1 MSKEVPEGEAAAV
14 DRLLGNRAILE
25 SLPGRVLLVSPEDRI
40 LYVNRTMPGRST
52 ADFVGTSVANHIADE
67 DRAAYREAFELAWS
81 AGKPIVTELRTR
93 AGTCWEARLAR
104 VNENEE
110 SGRAF
115 MLITSIDVTPRK
127 EVERTIADKKR
138 LEEQLVQAQ
147 KMEAIGQL
155 TAGIAHNFNNLLA
168 IILPNAQLCRSDP
181 GREGDQR
188 LADIEHAG
196 RRASEMIRQLMLF
209 AGHASEGAMVPL
221 DLVAVASRVAETC
234 RSTFD
239 RRIAVVV
246 EAPAPVP
253 HALGREAQIEQAL
266 LNLCSNARDA
276 LEGAVQPPRITVAVD
291 VAAAGAVRVR
301 VIDNGPGMTEAT
313 RLRVFEPFFTTK
325 GIGRG
330 TGLGLASVYAI
341 VKQHGGKI
349 RCESRPGAGATFEI
363 ELPATGAP
371 PMESGTSSAPERAPV
386 TVLVIDDEPLL
397 RRVVRVVLELEGYR
411 VLEAADGPEGV
422 FVFERQRAKVG
433 VVILDRSMPGMSGEE
448 IDARLAEIDPN
459 VPVILLSGMPDQSWR
474 GRRPAEILSKPADAG
489 SLVDAV
495 RRLVPLPPPPGAR
508 KVER

>member
-1 MSKEVPEGEAAAV
+1 LSGKTGTEGEATAV

-25 SLPGRVLLVSPEDRI
+25 GLPGRVLLVNGDDRI
-40 LYVNRTMPGRST
+40 LYVNRTMPGRTT
-52 ADFVGTSVANHIADE
+52 ADFVGTSVANHVAD
-67 DRAAYREAFELAWS
+67 DHKAAYREAFEQAW
-81 AGKPIVTELRTR
+81 AGGQPIVMELRTR
-93 AGTCWEARLAR
+93 AGTWWEARLAR
-104 VNENEE
+104 VNDENGE
-110 SGRAF
+110 GY
-115 MLITSIDVTPRK
+115 MLCTSVDITPRK
-127 EVERTIADKKR
+127 VAERAIADKKR

-168 IILPNAQLCRSDP
+168 IILPNAQLCRADP

-221 DLVAVASRVAETC
+221 DLVAVAGRVAETC

-246 EAPAPVP
+246 EAPTPIP
-253 HALGREAQIEQAL
+253 HAMGREAQIEQAL
-266 LNLCSNARDA
+266 LNLCANARDA
-276 LEGAVQPPRITVAVD
+276 LEGATQPPRIAIAVD
-291 VAAAGAVRVR
+291 STPGAVRIR

-349 RCESRPGAGATFEI
+349 RCDSRPGGGATFEI
-363 ELPATGAP
+363 ELPATGEPPMASAP
-371 PMESGTSSAPERAPV
+371 PSTPERAPV

-422 FVFERQRAKVG
+422 FVFERQHARVG
-433 VVILDRSMPGMSGEE
+433 LVILDRSMPGMSGEE
-448 IDARLAEIDPN
+448 IDARLGEIDGN

-495 RRLVPLPPPPGAR
+495 RRLLPLPPGAS
-508 KVER
+508 

>member
-1 MSKEVPEGEAAAV
+1 MGTDVPESEAAVV

-25 SLPGRVLLVSPEDRI
+25 SLPGRVLLVSREDRI
-40 LYVNRTMPGRST
+40 LYVNRTMPGRTT

-67 DRAAYREAFELAWS
+67 DRTAYREAFEQAWTS
-81 AGKPIVTELRTR
+81 DKPVVIELRTR
-93 AGTCWEARLAR
+93 AGTWWEARLAR
-104 VNENEE
+104 VNDD
-110 SGRAF
+110 SSPGY
-115 MLITSIDVTPRK
+115 MLCTSIDITPRK
-127 EVERTIADKKR
+127 VAERALADKKR

-168 IILPNAQLCRSDP
+168 IILPNAQLCRADP

-221 DLVAVASRVAETC
+221 DMVVVAGRVAETC
-234 RSTFD
+234 RATLD
-239 RRIAVVV
+239 RRIAIVV
-246 EAPAPVP
+246 EAPVP
-253 HALGREAQIEQAL
+253 IPQAMGREAQIEQAL

-276 LEGAVQPPRITVAVD
+276 LEAATQPPRIAI
-291 VAAAGAVRVR
+291 AADLGSSGAVRVR

-349 RCESRPGAGATFEI
+349 RCDSRPGAGATFEI

-371 PMESGTSSAPERAPV
+371 PILSTPPSSPERAPV

-422 FVFERQRAKVG
+422 FVFERQHTKVG
-433 VVILDRSMPGMSGEE
+433 VVILDRSMPGLSGEE
-448 IDARLAEIDPN
+448 IDARLGEIAPN

-495 RRLVPLPPPPGAR
+495 RRLVPLPLGAR
-508 KVER
+508 